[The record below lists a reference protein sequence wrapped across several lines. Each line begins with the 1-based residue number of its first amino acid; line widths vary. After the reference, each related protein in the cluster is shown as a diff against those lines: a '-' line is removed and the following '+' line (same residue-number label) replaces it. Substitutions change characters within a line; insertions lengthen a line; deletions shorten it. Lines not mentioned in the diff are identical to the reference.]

1 MAGSFSQQSLENRS
15 RFSHHPFYPHRSSR
29 PHCPLPIL
37 GVGLHLPSPALEVFS
52 KWLQNRIL
60 GILPDANSS
69 FIRFA
74 PVPYLR
80 SRSFRDTTQ
89 RVNII
94 SHPSEL
100 KPGSRK
106 VCVAIGMFDG
116 VHLGHQ
122 QVIRQTIEDARQH
135 EGIAVAITFDRHP
148 NSVVAPDRN
157 PPLIYSLSQ
166 KLRVIESL
174 GIDTTLLIHFHKEF
188 SQIPGEQFIQ
198 GLARDFGA
206 IHSLCVGSAFTFGH
220 KRSGNVALLKRL
232 GQELNF
238 IVHGLASVSL
248 DGTTVSSTRI
258 REATGA
264 GSLEGASQ
272 MLGRTYSLAS
282 KVIRGDQLGR
292 QLGFP
297 TANLDP
303 DYLVIPPTGV
313 YAAHAQVQGRLHRAV
328 VNIGTRPTLR
338 SPQPKLQIEA
348 HLLDVSMDLYSQEME
363 IAFVDKLRDEKK
375 FSSTEAL
382 QKQIRSDIE
391 AARRLF

>member
-1 MAGSFSQQSLENRS
+1 MPLGLGTLKRELQ
-15 RFSHHPFYPHRSSR
+15 
-29 PHCPLPIL
+29 PLPSDPGWSSSL
-37 GVGLHLPSPALEVFS
+37 RLPVAVSVQVRRALTLTLQFALYSLCAPAYF
-52 KWLQNRIL
+52 
-60 GILPDANSS
+60 
-69 FIRFA
+69 
-74 PVPYLR
+74 LR
-80 SRSFRDTTQ
+80 RSFRDSKQ

-94 SHPSEL
+94 PHANDL

-135 EGIAVAITFDRHP
+135 ESIALAITFDRHP
-148 NSVVAPDRN
+148 NAVVAPDRN

-174 GIDTTLLIHFHKEF
+174 GIDTTLLIHFDKAF
-188 SQIPGEQFIQ
+188 SQIPGEEFIE

-220 KRSGNVALLKRL
+220 KRNGNVALLQRL

-258 REATGA
+258 REAIGA
-264 GSLEGASQ
+264 GDLDGASQ

-292 QLGFP
+292 QFGFP

-303 DYLVIPPTGV
+303 GELVIPPNGV

-328 VNIGTRPTLR
+328 VNIGTRPTLQ
-338 SPQPKLQIEA
+338 SPQPKLQVEA
-348 HLLDVSMDLYSQEME
+348 HLLDVSADLYGQEME
-363 IAFVDKLRDEKK
+363 IAFVEKLRDEQK
-375 FSSTEAL
+375 FSSTAAL
-382 QKQIRSDIE
+382 QKQIENDIE
-391 AARRLF
+391 AARHLF